1 VHALLRWYRAGVDVQ
16 AKLPFLSTYMGHVSM
31 VSTEHYLHFI
41 EPVAHAAS
49 VRFAQQYGALL
60 TPHTTEEHP

>member
-1 VHALLRWYRAGVDVQ
+1 MHALLRWYRAGVDVQ

-41 EPVAHAAS
+41 EPVATLR
-49 VRFAQQYGALL
+49 VYALRSSMA
-60 TPHTTEEHP
+60 PY